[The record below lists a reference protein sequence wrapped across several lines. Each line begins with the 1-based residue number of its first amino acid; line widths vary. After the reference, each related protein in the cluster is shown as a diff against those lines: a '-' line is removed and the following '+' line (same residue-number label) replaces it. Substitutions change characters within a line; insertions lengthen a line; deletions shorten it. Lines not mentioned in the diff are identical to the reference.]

1 MIQTTRQLKD
11 KIHNLSGGNSQ
22 KAQALLRNYM
32 MERFLERVSVSKYND
47 NFVLKGG
54 MLVSSL
60 IGINTRATMD
70 IDTTIRS
77 FPLQLKEAKEMIRDI
92 ISIDLD
98 DNIKFSITNAAD
110 IMEEHEYSGLRFI
123 LQANIE
129 NMKQTIKIDIS
140 TGDVITPS
148 AISYSYKL
156 MFEERSISI
165 FTYNVETLLAEK
177 LETIVS
183 RGVANTR
190 MRDFYDVYEIFT
202 QQADKVNMENLVL
215 AFKATCQKR
224 KTDIFIPDI
233 QKIITNIAESADMAA
248 NWKNYQS
255 QSFYVGAISW
265 DDITVKLSEVITSIN
280 DISPHPFMCISL

>member
-11 KIHNLSGGNSQ
+11 KIHNLSGGNSR
-22 KAQALLRNYM
+22 KAQALLRIYM

-77 FPLQLKEAKEMIRDI
+77 FPLKLKEAKEMVSDI
-92 ISIDLD
+92 ISIDLG
-98 DNIKFSITNAAD
+98 DNIKFSITNATD

-123 LQANIE
+123 LQANFE
-129 NMKQTIKIDIS
+129 NIKQTIKIDIS

-190 MRDFYDVYEIFT
+190 MRDFYDVYEIFY
-202 QQADKVNMENLVL
+202 QQSDKVNMENLGL

-233 QKIITNIAESADMAA
+233 QEIITNITESADMAA

-255 QSFYVGAISW
+255 QSFYVDAISW
-265 DDITVKLSEVITSIN
+265 DDITVKLSEVIASIN
-280 DISPHPFMCISL
+280 DILTIKL

>member
-1 MIQTTRQLKD
+1 MIKTTRQLKD
-11 KIHNLSGGNSQ
+11 KIRNLSGGNSK
-22 KAQALLRNYM
+22 KAQALLRTYM

-60 IGINTRATMD
+60 VGINTRATMD

-77 FPLQLKEAKEMIRDI
+77 FPLQLKEAKEMINEI
-92 ISIDLD
+92 ISIELN
-98 DNIKFSITNAAD
+98 DNINFSITNATD
-110 IMEEHEYSGLRFI
+110 IMEEHEYSGLRFM
-123 LQANIE
+123 LQANFE
-129 NMKQTIKIDIS
+129 NLKQAIKIDIS

-165 FTYNVETLLAEK
+165 FTYNVETLIAEK
-177 LETIVS
+177 LETIMS

-202 QQADKVNMENLVL
+202 QQADEISMENLCL
-215 AFKATCQKR
+215 AFKATCKKR
-224 KTDIFIPDI
+224 NTDIYIPDI
-233 QKIITNIAESADMAA
+233 QRIITEISENSDMSA

-255 QSFYVGAISW
+255 QSFYVDALSW
-265 DDITVKLSEVITSIN
+265 TDITVKLSEVIANLNETMTIK
-280 DISPHPFMCISL
+280 L